1 MYLFLAAIGIIF
13 LFLEFRKSNIFNLT
27 FACSF
32 IFTAIFWY
40 KYTSNFMYIFVFF
53 CLSSFIF
60 YCLIKGILIREK
72 SEIEKRKNISNLI
85 GKKAIVKK
93 DIKFVSRMKIAHT
106 LGSEIREHGYFV
118 EQANKLDQNGRKR
131 KE

>member
-60 YCLIKGILIREK
+60 YCLIKGILIKEK

-93 DIKFVSRMKIAHT
+93 DINRFFSIDGIGV
-106 LGSEIREHGYFV
+106 V
-118 EQANKLDQNGRKR
+118 EVDSTDWQAKNITSATIIMY
-131 KE
+131 